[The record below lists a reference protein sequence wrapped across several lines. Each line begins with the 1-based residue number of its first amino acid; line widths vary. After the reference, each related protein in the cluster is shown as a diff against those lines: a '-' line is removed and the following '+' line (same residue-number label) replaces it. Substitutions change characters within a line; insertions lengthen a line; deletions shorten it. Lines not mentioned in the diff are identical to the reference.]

1 MSRDDREWLADIA
14 DALSAIF
21 TYRQRGTLDDGLVFD
36 AVRLRL
42 IEIGE
47 AVKRISPELL
57 DAEPAIPWVDIA
69 GMRDQLAHRYF
80 DTSHAIVPATI
91 DSDLPPLSEAV
102 ERLMSTLPAGG
113 KVPNRVLAQDLL
125 RDAP

>member
-1 MSRDDREWLADIA
+1 M
-14 DALSAIF
+14 
-21 TYRQRGTLDDGLVFD
+21 FD

-57 DAEPAIPWVDIA
+57 DAEPEIPWVDIA
-69 GMRDQLAHRYF
+69 GMRDQLAHHYF
-80 DTSHAIVPATI
+80 DTSHAIVQATI

-102 ERLMSTLPAGG
+102 ERLMSTLPTGG
-113 KVPNRVLAQDLL
+113 KVPNRVLDQDLL